1 MCIRAVILSYREDNH
16 STNFTCKH
24 KLTYQNENATNVD
37 TKVYTNGSTNWQNA
51 LEGSKIRQNSYL
63 NVQAPVSSSQR
74 HRAMSLEL
82 IGGAHIIDLCV
93 QYGVP
98 VFQGASGSISCSW
111 QSIERQIKCRF
122 HTVTTEMPIPC
133 KVGFFSVKLCNICGK
148 TRIRT
153 MLSRVPSPIGF

>member
-1 MCIRAVILSYREDNH
+1 MGRLKKY
-16 STNFTCKH
+16 
-24 KLTYQNENATNVD
+24 L
-37 TKVYTNGSTNWQNA
+37 QNA

-63 NVQAPVSSSQR
+63 NVQAPVEFYINSSQR

-98 VFQGASGSISCSW
+98 VFQGASGSISCSC

-122 HTVTTEMPIPC
+122 HKVTTEMPIPC
-133 KVGFFSVKLCNICGK
+133 KVGCFSVKLCNICGK